1 MVCSSSVSV
10 AVIKQTQQGMGEFT
24 LCFVSDGW
32 AHNTKGAMAQGA
44 GARSWEIMS
53 STPNRKQRTNQK
65 WSKAIN
71 SGSTNTQYQ
80 WHTSC
85 SKAFPST
92 GSLNPKAVAHTGV
105 HVFKYVSLWGTFLLQ
120 ITTSICPQ
128 IHLCCPYP
136 VPPNL
141 RNQFL
146 LFEPPSLWWLV
157 TPSWTNWDRPTGAT
171 ALSH

>member
-92 GSLNPKAVAHTGV
+92 GSLNPKAVAQTGV
-105 HVFKYVSLWGTFLLQ
+105 HGFKYVSTYLGYISPSNHYKYL
-120 ITTSICPQ
+120 
-128 IHLCCPYP
+128 
-136 VPPNL
+136 PPNTFML
-141 RNQFL
+141 SL
-146 LFEPPSLWWLV
+146 SSPPKLEKSISFV
-157 TPSWTNWDRPTGAT
+157 WTTQSVMVGYTILN
-171 ALSH
+171 